1 MAIGVKSL
9 QRPAPFAS
17 PTCRPA
23 RAGPFH
29 SRHFLTKPPTSNPAD
44 DTARGSSPRD
54 RPAPVASPQNH
65 RVHWDMWMSWSGNDW
80 VDATPPLASPIALET
95 SPGASRA
102 TRPPPRLSAS
112 AAQPREALRPPLV
125 TKVPQQR
132 AASIAAVTLPMLP
145 QNSRTQRKSQQQQPH
160 SQSPNDNP
168 WTRATS
174 ASLDPKYPPSEN
186 TTRGFSS
193 RDRSSSH
200 KRRTS
205 KNKFGDMR
213 FPKPGSARPVWA
225 GMPTSQGRQERPLLA
240 TIVHERKKRQ
250 WPSPSTQT

>member
-23 RAGPFH
+23 RAGPFD
-29 SRHFLTKPPTSNPAD
+29 SRQILTRPLTSNPAD
-44 DTARGSSPRD
+44 DTALRFSPRN
-54 RPAPVASPQNH
+54 RPAPVASAQNH
-65 RVHWDMWMSWSGNDW
+65 RVHWDMWMSRTRNDW
-80 VDATPPLASPIALET
+80 VDATPRLASPITLET

-102 TRPPPRLSAS
+102 TPPAPRLSTS
-112 AAQPREALRPPLV
+112 ATQPREALRRPVV
-125 TKVPQQR
+125 TKSPQQR
-132 AASIAAVTLPMLP
+132 AVSITSMKLSMLP
-145 QNSRTQRKSQQQQPH
+145 QNSPTQRNSQQQPH
-160 SQSPNDNP
+160 PQSRYDNSR
-168 WTRATS
+168 TRVPSTS
-174 ASLDPKYPPSEN
+174 LHPIQHPSEN
-186 TTRGFSS
+186 STRGIDT
-193 RDRSSSH
+193 RARSNAQQ
-200 KRRTS
+200 RRTTE
-205 KNKFGDMR
+205 NQFGDML